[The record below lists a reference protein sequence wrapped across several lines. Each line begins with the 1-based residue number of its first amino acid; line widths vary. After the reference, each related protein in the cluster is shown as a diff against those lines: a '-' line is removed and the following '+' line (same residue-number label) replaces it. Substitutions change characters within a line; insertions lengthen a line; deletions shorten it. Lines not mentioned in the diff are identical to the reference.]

1 MKIKI
6 AHIYPELLN
15 LYGDMGNIASLKKR
29 AEWRNI
35 QVEVT
40 EYSIDEK
47 IDFENIDILFV
58 GGGSDKEQLAVC
70 NRLREYKDDI
80 KKYVEN
86 NGVLVALCGGFEIM
100 GEYYVI
106 NGEKISALNILDM
119 HTEYKNDRLI
129 DDVIIKTNFLERPV
143 VGFENHGGRTYIK
156 NNKPL

>member
-86 NGVLVALCGGFEIM
+86 NGVLVALCGGF
-100 GEYYVI
+100 
-106 NGEKISALNILDM
+106 
-119 HTEYKNDRLI
+119 
-129 DDVIIKTNFLERPV
+129 
-143 VGFENHGGRTYIK
+143 
-156 NNKPL
+156 

>member
-47 IDFENIDILFV
+47 IDLQ
-58 GGGSDKEQLAVC
+58 KA
-70 NRLREYKDDI
+70 Y
-80 KKYVEN
+80 
-86 NGVLVALCGGFEIM
+86 
-100 GEYYVI
+100 
-106 NGEKISALNILDM
+106 
-119 HTEYKNDRLI
+119 
-129 DDVIIKTNFLERPV
+129 
-143 VGFENHGGRTYIK
+143 
-156 NNKPL
+156 